1 MEGRGT
7 SRRRNP
13 FKIWKRRISAV
24 LALVMTAGLV
34 LNAPLSLADFG
45 FRISDV
51 YASGSNAERRDSTW
65 ATASNAKYKQGE
77 SQEVDIYVIA
87 EDNEAVPDNSTFL
100 TLYLRNN
107 TGQMITE
114 GSLTFKGNHI
124 AQKDGYFQDMGTTE
138 GDSPVI
144 VVDGG
149 ETGAAQDVQ
158 KPAAESSGEGM
169 IYQEPETGIT
179 VQDPE
184 LLPEEEA
191 QPDAE
196 NLPDEFGTEESE
208 EIQDDED
215 EDENDAYELIGID
228 LQPGEMR
235 EIQFEFYTDEEEDST
250 KAYVEFTFRGDKEDG
265 SRIKSD
271 SKFYYSIGLPFVDLS
286 LEEGMKIESGVS
298 NDMEIWMNEPT
309 WVDENL
315 EERIEARE
323 EKEAEEEYEALEEA
337 EDVTIASGSDAEKEE
352 TASPSDANREETSQ
366 EQKDQE
372 KIDQYVQEAMEISES
387 KVSYEIEIY
396 GAQFERF
403 SPRKAEE
410 AEGLGWISCVYE
422 VANHTA
428 PGLYYGKVRA
438 NGRWNNE
445 KFTSEQG
452 FFFEVTGTAYPAQTF
467 TADTEDIQVTVTA
480 EEGILPKDAKLNVT
494 KLTPDNEETARQYK
508 EAEEAMAAEGTQYDG
523 MLALDITF
531 QDEDGN
537 EIEPNGNV
545 QVSIEMKETE
555 IAAGVSPESIEV
567 HHLKE
572 NQQGDET
579 EIQVEKVADG
589 ADETAG
595 TVEMKEAGTEAA
607 VVAVEFE
614 VESFSTFV
622 VTYGGETLRLKNV
635 ILVDEEG
642 YVLPNTDNMSLR
654 ITLSSQEMKFA
665 DIIRG
670 TGFEKITRNN
680 TSYFYKEV
688 YVDDILCVNIS
699 HYGKWQCKRA
709 VGVEGSTNEEQ
720 FYINVNESTPIRLV
734 YSGSSGPDQR
744 EKISTVDNVEAGIQ
758 LNLFN
763 YNGRING
770 GSSAEELDENIKR
783 ALTFAND
790 GEGKDGSLSKS
801 NSHLLSADKYQ
812 DGELAQG
819 IVDNTL
825 HDGFPYVSTS
835 DKNRPR
841 SLDYLFGGNN
851 DWNEAIEAYSGANY
865 LFTKDDDGYYEY
877 NSAEHAADFDTETK
891 QFTVWNY
898 TEGPAGE
905 TKGSFLPFNSY
916 GDENSD
922 AFWITVE
929 DGYQYSY
936 PEENVDYWFGM
947 TIETSFIQ
955 PLEGRVSDEPM
966 VFEFT
971 GDDDVW
977 VFIDDV
983 LVLDLGGIHS
993 AVSGSINFAT
1003 GEVIVKDTEENT
1015 SSKTIRSCF
1024 EEAEKIDLDN
1034 IFEED
1039 GTFKDYSTHV
1049 MKYYY
1054 LERGGDV
1061 ANCHIKFNLQTI
1073 PKESVAVGKQVE
1085 IQNNG
1090 ANAEITDDTVYQ
1102 FRLEKLDESGNGVA
1116 VSGKEYSIYSLNADG
1131 TIDFS
1136 NLGDSLGS
1144 DTTGDNGIFTF
1155 KKNQF
1160 AFFSD
1165 LLDGKESYRV
1175 TELVTEGTELAD
1187 NLDSIKVNGETAS
1200 SIYSASTE
1208 LDRENQYALFQNIL
1222 KDTTSEIV
1230 VKKVWVD
1237 DNNTANTRP
1246 ESVTMQVFWREA
1258 EVEEGADEPKWKVY
1272 PDEEQPLTLVL
1283 NGTKDADTE
1292 TSQTAETAAWEGV
1305 IRGLPEY
1312 VTVSQNGTTKQIK
1325 AEYTVF
1331 ELSSNGEKIDAG
1343 GGLPGLGESQYVVS
1357 YESEGSKGAM
1367 LITVTNTLA
1376 SELVINK
1383 IDEDTKQPIN
1393 GAQFK
1398 LEVLSDDSETWN
1410 VVKENISTTSDG
1422 KITFSYLLP
1431 GRYRLTETAPAPG
1444 YNMPDSPWII
1454 VIGTDGVVRVENQE
1468 QHGNITVTG
1477 REITI
1482 TNKMGVELP
1491 ETGGPGIGQIKEFG
1505 WMLLFL
1511 AATMAGV
1518 EVQINRRRRSG

>member
-124 AQKDGYFQDMGTTE
+124 AQKDGYFQDMGTTK

-169 IYQEPETGIT
+169 IYQEPETEISNS
-179 VQDPE
+179 DPE
-184 LLPEEEA
+184 PLPEEEA

-196 NLPDEFGTEESE
+196 NLPDDVGTEESE
-208 EIQDDED
+208 ETQDD

-235 EIQFEFYTDEEEDST
+235 EIQFEFYTDEDEDST

-265 SRIKSD
+265 SRVKSD

-337 EDVTIASGSDAEKEE
+337 EDVTIASGSDAEKED
-352 TASPSDANREETSQ
+352 TASPSDADREETSQ

-494 KLTPDNEETARQYK
+494 KLTPDNEETAQQYK

-555 IAAGVSPESIEV
+555 IAEGVSPESIEV

-595 TVEMKEAGTEAA
+595 TVEMKEAGNEAA

-622 VTYGGETLRLKNV
+622 VTYGRRELKLEN
-635 ILVDEEG
+635 IQFVDENGSEIYPPSNVRNQSLEIPLPDEPELHWSDILQDTVFNSFTIEEDTYRYKEIKIG
-642 YVLPNTDNMSLR
+642 DQVVTTIAYYTEKWLCKKVNTQNEYVDINKKTE
-654 ITLSSQEMKFA
+654 ITLVYTKEEA
-665 DIIRG
+665 PDN
-670 TGFEKITRNN
+670 TG
-680 TSYFYKEV
+680 
-688 YVDDILCVNIS
+688 NI
-699 HYGKWQCKRA
+699 
-709 VGVEGSTNEEQ
+709 E
-720 FYINVNESTPIRLV
+720 
-734 YSGSSGPDQR
+734 
-744 EKISTVDNVEAGIQ
+744 TVDSSAAGIT
-758 LNLFN
+758 LNLFD

-770 GSSAEELDENIKR
+770 GSSATDVSNKR
-783 ALTFAND
+783 ALTFKND
-790 GEGKDGSLSKS
+790 GEGVDGTNKKNDGWLD
-801 NSHLLSADKYQ
+801 ADRRNNQK
-812 DGELAQG
+812 G
-819 IVDNTL
+819 IVKTNLGD
-825 HDGFPYVSTS
+825 DGYPKTNPPSS
-835 DKNRPR
+835 SSK
-841 SLDYLFGGNN
+841 SLDYLFGGDNTWN
-851 DWNEAIEAYSGANY
+851 DAITAYSANY
-865 LFTKDDDGYYEY
+865 LFTYDETSGYYEY
-877 NSAEHAADFDTETK
+877 NSAEHAADYSVSDERFYVKEYPEAPEDRDS
-891 QFTVWNY
+891 
-898 TEGPAGE
+898 
-905 TKGSFLPFNSY
+905 GSFLPFNTRDS
-916 GDENSD
+916 
-922 AFWITVE
+922 E
-929 DGYQYSY
+929 DSNGEWVTRDDGKAQFEY
-936 PEENVDYWFGM
+936 PEKNVDYWFGM
-947 TIETSFIQ
+947 TMETNFLQ
-955 PLEGRVSDEPM
+955 PADGKVNGEDM

-977 VFIDDV
+977 VFIDDM
-983 LVLDLGGIHS
+983 LVLDLGGVH
-993 AVSGSINFAT
+993 AAETGTINFAN
-1003 GEVIVKDTEENT
+1003 GSVSFKDET
-1015 SSKTIRSCF
+1015 STIRDLF
-1024 EEAEKIDLDN
+1024 EQAMQDAGMSEDDINEQLSD
-1034 IFEED
+1034 IFVD
-1039 GTFKDYSTHV
+1039 GSNVFKDYSTHT

-1061 ANCHIKFNLQTI
+1061 SNCFIRFNLQVI
-1073 PKESVAVGKQVE
+1073 PEALIAVGKKVIGSEGQDVNSDQTSYTFQLLKADGETPVE
-1085 IQNNG
+1085 EQSFKIYGGIEIDPPDFSVIAGLQPLTSGSTDKEGKFTLKQGQIAVFEEALSNETPTYVIKEILAEDTKVN
-1090 ANAEITDDTVYQ
+1090 AVFVNREDKTTNAEETLDIT
-1102 FRLEKLDESGNGVA
+1102 
-1116 VSGKEYSIYSLNADG
+1116 
-1131 TIDFS
+1131 
-1136 NLGDSLGS
+1136 
-1144 DTTGDNGIFTF
+1144 
-1155 KKNQF
+1155 
-1160 AFFSD
+1160 
-1165 LLDGKESYRV
+1165 
-1175 TELVTEGTELAD
+1175 
-1187 NLDSIKVNGETAS
+1187 
-1200 SIYSASTE
+1200 
-1208 LDRENQYALFQNIL
+1208 NQYALFENQVETKNIAIE
-1222 KDTTSEIV
+1222 KIWSDKGNSD
-1230 VKKVWVD
+1230 K
-1237 DNNTANTRP
+1237 RP
-1246 ESVTMQVFWREA
+1246 ESI
-1258 EVEEGADEPKWKVY
+1258 EVILQWK
-1272 PDEEQPLTLVL
+1272 
-1283 NGTKDADTE
+1283 
-1292 TSQTAETAAWEGV
+1292 
-1305 IRGLPEY
+1305 
-1312 VTVSQNGTTKQIK
+1312 QNGAFVDYPNADFPLSIQISPG
-1325 AEYTVF
+1325 AEGWIGSFENLPKYDSNGNEIEYGIREIAVNGYTASYAEDAGKGSFTITNVFQAAELKLKKIGKNGGEIINGLAGATF
-1331 ELSSNGEKIDAG
+1331 ELSLNGSDKQWQALTTGEDGTATFT
-1343 GGLPGLGESQYVVS
+1343 GLE
-1357 YESEGSKGAM
+1357 EG
-1367 LITVTNTLA
+1367 TYT
-1376 SELVINK
+1376 
-1383 IDEDTKQPIN
+1383 
-1393 GAQFK
+1393 
-1398 LEVLSDDSETWN
+1398 
-1410 VVKENISTTSDG
+1410 
-1422 KITFSYLLP
+1422 
-1431 GRYRLTETAPAPG
+1431 LTETKAPDG
-1444 YNMPDSPWII
+1444 YSIGGPWTFT
-1454 VIGTDGVVRVENQE
+1454 VSAD
-1468 QHGNITVTG
+1468 GNITFTDSSVVLNKG
-1477 REITI
+1477 YYEIV
-1482 TNKMGVELP
+1482 NQAGVELP
-1491 ETGGPGIGQIKEFG
+1491 ETGGPGLGQIREFG
-1505 WMLLFL
+1505 WMLLCL
-1511 AATMAGV
+1511 AAMMAGV
-1518 EVQINRRRRSG
+1518 EVQMNRRRRNCR